1 MYTNLTPDE
10 ERLLVQ
16 RAQRDPAAIR
26 DIYRHYHPRIY
37 AYVAH
42 RVGRKQ
48 DAEDIVSDSFMRA
61 VGALP
66 QFEYR
71 GAGALS
77 AWLFQ
82 IARNEIRRFYGK
94 HNRWQQQSVDIPIDE
109 LPNIASEHLPP
120 DQQFL
125 AKERYADLRRR
136 IEGLSSRRKEIVQ
149 LRFFGGLRNQEIA
162 EVLELD
168 ERTVASHLCR
178 AIDDLRRDYDYEFVE
193 REEDNRHA
201 E

>member
-1 MYTNLTPDE
+1 MTTQLTPDD

-16 RAQRDPAAIR
+16 RAQHDPSAIR
-26 DIYRHYHPRIY
+26 DLYRHYHPRIY

-48 DAEDIVSDSFMRA
+48 DAEDIVSDSFIRA

-66 QFEYR
+66 NFDYR

-94 HNRWQQQSVDIPIDE
+94 QNRWQQQVDTPVDE
-109 LPNIASEHLPP
+109 MPNIASDHLPP

-125 AKERYADLRRR
+125 AKERYADLRQR
-136 IEGLSSRRKEIVQ
+136 IEGLSPRRKEIVR

-178 AIDDLRRDYDYEFVE
+178 AIDDLRRDYDITE

-201 E
+201 GQ